1 MTGSRTAAALSASAA
16 GTFRLGDLPVNRLGL
31 GAMRLTGTG
40 GMGRGEPRSPQE
52 GRAVLRRA
60 VELGV
65 NHIDTA
71 GFYFSESGVAN
82 HIIRDALT
90 PYPDDLVIVTKVG
103 PTRNRA
109 TGEFGDWA
117 RPDQL
122 RAHVEQ
128 NLTDLGLERLSVVNY
143 RSSGRD
149 DVPAAAAALAAL
161 RDEGLLR
168 HVGLSNVNA
177 ETLEAARSVTHVV
190 CVQNRHAPG
199 YERSDADQLLD
210 ACAEH
215 GIAFVPF
222 FAIAGKVREDPAQ
235 ERNDAVRAIA
245 DAHLVTTAQVCIA
258 WNLALGPH
266 VLAIPGTG
274 DPLHLEQNVAAAAI
288 RLTDD
293 DLAALADLAG

>member
-1 MTGSRTAAALSASAA
+1 MTDSRDNAALSAAAA
-16 GTFRLGDLPVNRLGL
+16 GTFQLGDLPVNRLGF

-40 GMGRGEPRSPQE
+40 GMGQGVPRSPAQ
-52 GRAVLRRA
+52 GREVLRRA

-71 GFYFSESGVAN
+71 AFYFSDSGVAN
-82 HIIRDALT
+82 EIIRDALA

-103 PTRNRA
+103 PSRDRA

-128 NLTDLGLERLSVVNY
+128 NLTDLGLERLAVVNY
-143 RSSGRD
+143 RSTGRD
-149 DVPAAAAALAAL
+149 DVPAAVTALAEL

-177 ETLEAARSVTHVV
+177 ETLEAARGVTDVV

-199 YERSDADQLLD
+199 YERSDTDQVLE
-210 ACAEH
+210 AC
-215 GIAFVPF
+215 GRFGVAFVPF
-222 FAIAGKVREDPAQ
+222 FTIAGQSREDPAE
-235 ERNDAVRAIA
+235 ERYDAVRAIA
-245 DAHLVTTAQVCIA
+245 DAHGVTTAQVRIA

-274 DPLHLEQNVAAAAI
+274 DPEHLEQNVAAAAL
-288 RLTDD
+288 RLSEE
-293 DLAALADLAG
+293 DLAQLADLAG